1 MKREVSCFPPERTA
15 DTLAGT
21 LLWLKLSGR
30 LDGLHGYAFFSQ
42 LLALSS

>member
-1 MKREVSCFPPERTA
+1 MKREVSRFPPEHT
-15 DTLAGT
+15 AGT